1 MALSNKHTIPSGSGF
16 RHILSSPDFKFNKGN
31 FVILARQNNEN
42 RARLGVSVRKRDYR
56 LATHRNIIK
65 RRLKNSF
72 MKRAFKLPSFD
83 YVVLVKP
90 GEQVRGSCSL
100 EVLWRDVEGLKGG

>member
-1 MALSNKHTIPSGSGF
+1 MALSEKHTIPSSSGF
-16 RHILSSPDFKFNKGN
+16 RHILSNPDFRFNKGN
-31 FVILARQNNEN
+31 FLIFARQNNEN
-42 RARLGVSVRKRDYR
+42 RARLGVSVRKRDYK

-72 MKRAFKLPSFD
+72 MKQASKLPSLDF
-83 YVVLVKP
+83 VVLVKP
-90 GEQVRGSCSL
+90 GEQVGDGGGF